1 MEFYASTTTG
11 EKRVY
16 EDTYPENYVKK
27 GIIEIYKMPEEWEE
41 EEKILNYGE
50 NNKENLV
57 CTIDGSL
64 LLFEQGT
71 IDGEDI
77 VVMSDD
83 FNEVLE
89 HIAAAV
95 ESKGNPFPEDTFAI
109 EEITFGPA
117 CDSKETFIE
126 VLKRLPLFIFKIF
139 NVKPDIAAF
148 PLPLP
153 YLKSNTQKIKEG
165 FAKKIYDD
173 AVKAFQE
180 RVYNASQGKDFDEGE
195 DDNNK
200 IRLVLDEEQ
209 MNYVLGKFNKDNP
222 YPLEAKNKP
231 LWDLFESA
239 GFKEIGETMVLWDG
253 E

>member
-1 MEFYASTTTG
+1 MEFYASTTMC
-11 EKRVY
+11 EERVY
-16 EDTYPENYVKK
+16 EDTYPEDYVKK
-27 GIIEIYKMPEEWEE
+27 SSLEIYKMPEEWEE
-41 EEKILNYGE
+41 CEKIHNRE
-50 NNKENLV
+50 KNNKENLV

-64 LLFEQGT
+64 ILSAQAT
-71 IDGEDI
+71 IDGEDF
-77 VVMSDD
+77 VGMCDEFD
-83 FNEVLE
+83 AVLE

-95 ESKGNPFPEDTFAI
+95 ESEDDTFPEDTFAI

-126 VLKRLPLFIFKIF
+126 VLKRLPRFVFKVF
-139 NVKPDIAAF
+139 NVTPVIAAF

-153 YLKSNTQKIKEG
+153 YLKSKSQKIKEG
-165 FAKKIYDD
+165 FAAKIYAD
-173 AVKAFQE
+173 AVKDLEKKVFEAQDKGD
-180 RVYNASQGKDFDEGE
+180 NEGE

-209 MNYVLGKFNKDNP
+209 MNYVLRKFNRDNP

-239 GFKEIGETMVLWDG
+239 GFREIGKTMVLWNNA